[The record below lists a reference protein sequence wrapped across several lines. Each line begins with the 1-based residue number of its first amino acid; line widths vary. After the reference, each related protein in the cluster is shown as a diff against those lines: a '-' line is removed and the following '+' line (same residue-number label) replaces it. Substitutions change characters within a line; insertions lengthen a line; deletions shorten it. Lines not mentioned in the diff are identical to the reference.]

1 MRALMILLMSA
12 WPALA
17 FAAGDAVVATLED
30 PAGDDH
36 GAGALAY
43 PQSAAFARGD
53 LDLIALRIVRAADGY
68 RFEATFRNPVRDPAA
83 VAGAAGPE
91 PLAYFA
97 RRGFYAFNVDLYL
110 DLDRVRGSGN
120 TWTLP
125 GRGGARID
133 AAHAWDRAV
142 ILTPRPEFMR
152 GQLIDALAH
161 DEDIAAG
168 EAARRID
175 GLLLFATD
183 IRVRGRTVSFGAPA
197 AFLAGGQPDSGWSVT
212 ALVTG
217 AIVAAA
223 AADLAATGDEPR
235 LERLALGAMQ
245 PQPGQPRDTLGHA
258 GRSAP
263 LPIVD
268 LLAPAPLSQ
277 RDALAAGAALRGV
290 TWSATGATGVAGEA
304 APVTSLRS
312 PPAAQAAPAAPA
324 ESTPSRDIAARLRRL
339 EELRAQGL
347 LTDEEYRE
355 QRGRILGEL

>member
-1 MRALMILLMSA
+1 MRALTILLMSA

-17 FAAGDAVVATLED
+17 IAAGDAVVATLED

-36 GAGALAY
+36 GAGTLVY
-43 PQSAAFARGD
+43 PQSAAFERGD
-53 LDLIALRIVRAADGY
+53 LDLTLLRIVRAGGAY

-110 DLDRVRGSGN
+110 DLDRVPGSGN

-125 GRGGARID
+125 GRGGARIGE
-133 AAHAWDRAV
+133 AHAWDRAV

-152 GQLIDALAH
+152 EQLIDALAH
-161 DEDIAAG
+161 DEDIATG
-168 EAARRID
+168 DAARRID

-217 AIVAAA
+217 ATVAAA
-223 AADLAATGDEPR
+223 AADLAAPGDEPR

-245 PQPGQPRDTLGHA
+245 PRPGQPRDTVGHA
-258 GRSAP
+258 GRAAP
-263 LPIVD
+263 LPVID
-268 LLAPAPLSQ
+268 LLAPAPLQQ
-277 RDALAAGAALRGV
+277 RDLLAAGTPLPGVAWSAAGAA
-290 TWSATGATGVAGEA
+290 GAAGTAVPVA
-304 APVTSLRS
+304 SLRIA
-312 PPAAQAAPAAPA
+312 PPARDDAPP
-324 ESTPSRDIAARLRRL
+324 RDIAARLRRL
-339 EELRAQGL
+339 DELRAQGL
-347 LTDEEYRE
+347 LTEEEYRE
-355 QRGRILGEL
+355 QRRRILGEL